1 MPLMEFFKPDPNRL
15 AVYSQRRGYP
25 MTVAEAGI
33 LLQSQ
38 ADALLASGRIEIES
52 GLPEALIEA
61 FADSAF
67 PDGIETL
74 CRLTEL
80 FYHLKNITE
89 DRIDDELLLARMAE
103 CFEDCRGS
111 VELTADRLEGGF
123 SCRN

>member
-1 MPLMEFFKPDPNRL
+1 MPLTEFFKTDPNRI
-15 AVYSQRRGYP
+15 ARYSQRFGLP
-25 MTVAEAGI
+25 MTAAEANL
-33 LLQSQ
+33 LLQSDS
-38 ADALLASGRIEIES
+38 DALLASGRIAIEA

-67 PDGIETL
+67 LDGIETL

-80 FYHLKNITE
+80 FYHLKSITE
-89 DRIDDELLLARMAE
+89 DRIDDELLLAHMAE

-123 SCRN
+123 SCRS